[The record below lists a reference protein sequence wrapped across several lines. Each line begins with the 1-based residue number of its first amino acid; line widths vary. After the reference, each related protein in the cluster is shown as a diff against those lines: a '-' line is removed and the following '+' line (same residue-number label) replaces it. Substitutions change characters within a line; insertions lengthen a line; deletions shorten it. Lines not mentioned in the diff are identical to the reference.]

1 MIIYSSMTLK
11 QAVDEVMLRIA
22 KLTTSANFDYQLA
35 VMYLN
40 RARRDAMA
48 TSLPFKDWSY
58 VKSVAITNSTELPQ
72 DFMMVARVI
81 LKDPAAEDY
90 REARRL
96 DPKEWWTM
104 TNTHRPH
111 SWNGANN
118 LNPVYTIW
126 GSDDVSTETWNSKG
140 LVAKVGP
147 STVTGFMEYYAE
159 YGDMSADT
167 DTLNVPYEYE
177 NLVIMMAIER
187 IYSKLG
193 ETAKGQSVY
202 QEWQQGIMSL
212 RKQLIAKRQ
221 SEALNVQSLTSNMP
235 TTIQSVGRQ

>member
-1 MIIYSSMTLK
+1 MISYSSMTLK
-11 QAVDEVMLRIA
+11 QAADEVMLRIA

-58 VKSVAITNSTELPQ
+58 IKTFAISNNIELPQ
-72 DFMMVARVI
+72 DFIGVARVI

-104 TNTHRPH
+104 TNTHRAH

-126 GSDDVSTETWNSKG
+126 GSDDSSTETWNSKG
-140 LVAKVGP
+140 LVIKVGP
-147 STVTGFMEYYAE
+147 STVSGYIEYYAE
-159 YGDMSADT
+159 YGDMSADS
-167 DTLNVPYEYE
+167 DTLNVPYEFE
-177 NLVIMMAIER
+177 NLVIMMAVDR
-187 IYSKLG
+187 IYHKLG
-193 ETAKGQSVY
+193 ETAKAPAIY
-202 QEWQQGIMSL
+202 KEWQNGIMTL

-221 SEALNVQSLTSNMP
+221 SEGLNVQSLTSNMP